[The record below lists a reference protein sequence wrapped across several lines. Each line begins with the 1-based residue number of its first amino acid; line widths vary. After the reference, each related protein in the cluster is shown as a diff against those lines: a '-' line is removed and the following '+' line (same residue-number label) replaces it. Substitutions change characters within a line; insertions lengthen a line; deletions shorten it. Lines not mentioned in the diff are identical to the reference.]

1 MSRRT
6 FLTNMASVSTLG
18 LADRGQAAGRSE
30 QLDPQ
35 GSNLPDF
42 DVSMLQSNMQ
52 RGSLS
57 ALTLT
62 LACLSRI
69 DAIDRNGPGIRSVI
83 EVNPEA
89 SALARVMD
97 QERAAGRTRGPLHGI
112 PVLLK
117 DNIATAD
124 AMQTTSGSLALVG
137 ARAPRDAHLVTR
149 LRNAGAILLGK
160 TNLSEWANIRSSRS
174 TSGWSARGGLT
185 RNPHALDRNTSG
197 SSSGSAAAAAI
208 ALAPL
213 TVGTE
218 TDGSIVS
225 PASINGIVGLK
236 PTVGLIS
243 RDGVIPISR
252 SQDTAGPMTR
262 SVTDAALLLMAMAG
276 ADARDPAT
284 RGVKPDDYLAA
295 LNREGLRGARLG
307 VVRASFTGN
316 PRIDALHEQALNTLS
331 AQGARVIDSIKLPP
345 EELYQESEF
354 SVLLYEFKTD
364 LNAYLREFAQGA
376 PVKSLGEIIA
386 FNQTN
391 ATQEMSHFGQELF
404 LRAQELGDLRSKP
417 YLAAL
422 ANCRRYARTQGIDE
436 VLKRHRLDAL
446 VAPTGGVA
454 WLTDFVNGD
463 HYGKSFSTPA
473 AVAGY
478 PHLTVPCGFA
488 AGLPVGLSFVG
499 PAWSEA
505 RLLRFGFAFEQ
516 ATQALQFPS
525 LSPSLPKA

>member
-1 MSRRT
+1 
-6 FLTNMASVSTLG
+6 
-18 LADRGQAAGRSE
+18 
-30 QLDPQ
+30 
-35 GSNLPDF
+35 
-42 DVSMLQSNMQ
+42 
-52 RGSLS
+52 
-57 ALTLT
+57 
-62 LACLSRI
+62 
-69 DAIDRNGPGIRSVI
+69 
-83 EVNPEA
+83 
-89 SALARVMD
+89 
-97 QERAAGRTRGPLHGI
+97 
-112 PVLLK
+112 
-117 DNIATAD
+117 
-124 AMQTTSGSLALVG
+124 
-137 ARAPRDAHLVTR
+137 
-149 LRNAGAILLGK
+149 
-160 TNLSEWANIRSSRS
+160 
-174 TSGWSARGGLT
+174 
-185 RNPHALDRNTSG
+185 
-197 SSSGSAAAAAI
+197 
-208 ALAPL
+208 
-213 TVGTE
+213 
-218 TDGSIVS
+218 
-225 PASINGIVGLK
+225 
-236 PTVGLIS
+236 
-243 RDGVIPISR
+243 
-252 SQDTAGPMTR
+252 
-262 SVTDAALLLMAMAG
+262 
-276 ADARDPAT
+276 
-284 RGVKPDDYLAA
+284 
-295 LNREGLRGARLG
+295 
-307 VVRASFTGN
+307 
-316 PRIDALHEQALNTLS
+316 
-331 AQGARVIDSIKLPP
+331 VIDSIKLPP

-376 PVKSLGEIIA
+376 PVKSLAEIIA

-404 LRAQELGDLRSKP
+404 LRAQELGDLRSQP

>member
-6 FLTNMASVSTLG
+6 FLTHMAAVSTLG

-30 QLDPQ
+30 LLDPQ
-35 GSNLPDF
+35 GGNLPEF
-42 DVSMLQSNMQ
+42 DVSALQAHME
-52 RGSLS
+52 RGSLTAV
-57 ALTLT
+57 ALTQ
-62 LACLSRI
+62 ACLSRI
-69 DAIDRNGPGIRSVI
+69 EAIDRNGPGIRAVI
-83 EVNPEA
+83 ELNPEA
-89 SALARVMD
+89 LALAQRMD
-97 QERAAGRTRGPLHGI
+97 QERAAGRPRGPLHGI

-124 AMQTTSGSLALVG
+124 AMQTTAGSLALLG

-149 LRNAGAILLGK
+149 LRNAGAIVLGK

-197 SSSGSAAAAAI
+197 SSSGSAAATAT

-236 PTVGLIS
+236 PTVGLVS
-243 RDGVIPISR
+243 RDGIIPISR

-262 SVTDAALLLMAMAG
+262 SVTEAALLMMAMAG
-276 ADARDPAT
+276 PDARDPAT
-284 RGVKPDDYLAA
+284 RGVKPEDYTAA

-307 VVRASFTGN
+307 IVRSAFTGN
-316 PRIDALHEQALNTLS
+316 PRIDAVHEQALNTLS
-331 AQGARVIDSIKLPP
+331 AQGARLIDGVKLPA
-345 EELYQESEF
+345 EELYQDSEF

-376 PVKSLGEIIA
+376 PVKSLAEIIA
-386 FNQTN
+386 FNEKN
-391 ATQEMSHFGQELF
+391 SNQEMAHFGQELF
-404 LRAQELGDLRSKP
+404 IRAQGLGDLRSAP

-422 ANCRRYARTQGIDE
+422 ANSRRYARTQGIDA
-436 VLKRHRLDAL
+436 VLKKHRLDAL

-454 WLTDFVNGD
+454 WLTDFVSGD
-463 HYGKSFSTPA
+463 HYSKSFSTPA

-505 RLLRFGFAFEQ
+505 RLLRLGFAFEQ
-516 ATQALQFPS
+516 ATQALRFPS
-525 LSPSLPKA
+525 LTQSLQRV